1 MVRTR
6 IAPSPTGFP
15 HLATIYQAMFDYVFA
30 KRTGGQ
36 FIVRIEDTDKARFV
50 EGAEEVIRQSLEW
63 FRITS
68 DESPWQGGKYGPYR
82 QSERL
87 AIYQKYVQELIAK
100 KFAYYCFCTKERLS
114 EMRKEQEEKR
124 MAPMYDKRCL
134 TLTDAEIKKS
144 LTSGLEKVVRMVV
157 PPNQKIVVQDVLSG
171 EVEFDSNLIDH
182 QILLKTDGFP
192 TYHLA
197 VVVDDYLMKITHI
210 FRGQEWLP
218 STPKHVLLYQYFG
231 WEDQM
236 PQFVHLPLILNAEGG
251 GKLSKRHGHASVE
264 FYRREGYLPEAVL
277 NYLANIVWNHPEGK
291 EIFPF
296 LDLGRAFEIESG
308 GKIKK
313 INISNSG
320 ARFDLR
326 KLDWVNGEH
335 IRGKSDS
342 ELSNDLPKYLKEF
355 SVDPVLKNLKPEDLL
370 TIMPIIKERI
380 KKLAEF
386 EPLAGFLF
394 TDEITYGPDLVISKD
409 LLKEALPVL
418 EKLENWGSGKIE
430 ETLRKVALGLPVKPA
445 DLFTA
450 IRNAISG
457 SKVTPPLFESMEILG
472 REKTLFRISKF
483 IEKD

>member
-30 KRTGGQ
+30 KRMGGN

-50 EGAEEVIRQSLEW
+50 EGAEEVIKTSLTW
-63 FRITS
+63 FGLTP
-68 DESPWQGGKYGPYR
+68 DESPWEDGEYGPYR

-87 AIYQKYVQELIAK
+87 PIYEKYVQELIDK
-100 KFAYYCFCTKERLS
+100 KLAYYCFCTKERLS
-114 EMRKEQEEKR
+114 VMRKEQEEKKK
-124 MAPMYDKRCL
+124 PSMYDKHCL
-134 TLTDAEIKKS
+134 TLKDSEIKKN
-144 LTSGLEKVVRMVV
+144 LASGLEKVVRMSV
-157 PPNQKIVVQDVLSG
+157 PPDQKIVVQDILAG
-171 EVEFDSNLIDH
+171 EVEFDSTLIDH
-182 QILLKTDGFP
+182 QVLLKADGFP

-231 WEDQM
+231 WEKAM
-236 PQFVHLPLILNAEGG
+236 PQFIHLPLILNAEGG

-296 LDLGRAFEIESG
+296 LDLGQAFEVYEG
-308 GKIKK
+308 EKIKK

-326 KLDWVNGEH
+326 KLDWVNGEY
-335 IRGKSDS
+335 IRKAQNS
-342 ELSNDLPKYLKEF
+342 ELRTRIFEFLEGKY
-355 SVDPVLKNLKPEDLL
+355 PEDRIGEIVPLV
-370 TIMPIIKERI
+370 KERI
-380 KKLAEF
+380 KKLSEF
-386 EPLAGFLF
+386 EPLTKFLF
-394 TDEITYGPDLVISKD
+394 SDDLVYEEG
-409 LLKEALPVL
+409 LEFNEEYLKASLEVL
-418 EKLENWGSGKIE
+418 ESLSEWNALSIEKSLRDLSVKLG
-430 ETLRKVALGLPVKPA
+430 VKPGE
-445 DLFTA
+445 LFTS
-450 IRNAISG
+450 IRNAVSG
-457 SKVTPPLFESMEILG
+457 SKITPPLFESLEILG

-483 IEKD
+483 L

>member
-1 MVRTR
+1 M
-6 IAPSPTGFP
+6 
-15 HLATIYQAMFDYVFA
+15 
-30 KRTGGQ
+30 
-36 FIVRIEDTDKARFV
+36 
-50 EGAEEVIRQSLEW
+50 
-63 FRITS
+63 
-68 DESPWQGGKYGPYR
+68 
-82 QSERL
+82 
-87 AIYQKYVQELIAK
+87 
-100 KFAYYCFCTKERLS
+100 
-114 EMRKEQEEKR
+114 
-124 MAPMYDKRCL
+124 
-134 TLTDAEIKKS
+134 
-144 LTSGLEKVVRMVV
+144 VRMVV

-296 LDLGRAFEIESG
+296 SDLGRAFEIEDG
-308 GKIKK
+308 EKIKK

-326 KLDWVNGEH
+326 KLDWVNGEYLRARDNSQLT
-335 IRGKSDS
+335 IDILRYLS
-342 ELSNDLPKYLKEF
+342 EYAARAELR
-355 SVDPVLKNLKPEDLL
+355 LL
-370 TIMPIIKERI
+370 TEKEIAPVVPLIKERI
-380 KKLAEF
+380 KKLSDF
-386 EPLAGFLF
+386 EPLTKFLF
-394 TDEITYGPDLVISKD
+394 SDDLVYEEG
-409 LLKEALPVL
+409 LEFNEEYLKASLEVL
-418 EKLENWGSGKIE
+418 ESLSEWNALSIEKSLRDLSVKLG
-430 ETLRKVALGLPVKPA
+430 VKPGE
-445 DLFTA
+445 LFTS
-450 IRNAISG
+450 IRNAVSG
-457 SKVTPPLFESMEILG
+457 SKITPPLFESLEILG